1 MKEEKERE
9 EKEWR
14 TEDAVA
20 WGRNPEIMER
30 NGARGRGRP
39 QKPRSGIVGRCG
51 RLESDGLQGL
61 DLGGWH
67 EVSLGTDW
75 Q

>member
-1 MKEEKERE
+1 MKECVSEGEVKEEKERE

-39 QKPRSGIVGRCG
+39 QKPRSGRKVWEAGK
-51 RLESDGLQGL
+51 
-61 DLGGWH
+61 
-67 EVSLGTDW
+67 
-75 Q
+75 